1 MSTAERLSIFFLISL
16 LLLSSLAFFIS
27 VPQAKAATLNWL
39 DDFTDENARW
49 DWAFYRGTGYHLLT
63 TVDGYS
69 VVENGITEASNAL
82 AYSDC
87 TLGYLQPISASDNV
101 TVEIRAKFSH
111 SMTQGAAKGSQ
122 GTGLWDGTQSNFA
135 MFFDCSNESMEGF
148 TGLRALVTSGGTVY
162 ANEFLGDTYS
172 PTDWHVY
179 GLELNSSG
187 TFMFV
192 DGAFVVSTTYRPIL
206 TPLCQLTMWVDNAA
220 YTWGTT
226 TYLDVTENQRMYVDY
241 VAYHSDSLL
250 IPEFPSWTISVL
262 FIVAT
267 VTLILVH
274 IKNASAKQKNSSPF

>member
-1 MSTAERLSIFFLISL
+1 MSTTERLNIFFLISL

-27 VPQAKAATLNWL
+27 VQQAKADALNWL
-39 DDFTDENARW
+39 DDFTDEKAHW
-49 DWAFYRGTGYHLLT
+49 DWAFYRGTGYHSLT

-122 GTGLWDGTQSNFA
+122 GAGLWDGTQSNFA

-148 TGLRALVTSGGTVY
+148 TGFRALVTSGGTVY

-172 PTDWHVY
+172 PADWHVY
-179 GLELNSSG
+179 GLKLNSSG

-192 DGAFVVSTTYRPIL
+192 DGAFVVSATYRPIL

-220 YTWGTT
+220 YAWGTT
-226 TYLDVTENQRMYVDY
+226 TYLDVTENQRVYVDY
-241 VAYHSDSLL
+241 VAYNSDPLVV
-250 IPEFPSWTISVL
+250 PEFPSWIISVL
-262 FIVAT
+262 F
-267 VTLILVH
+267 VTIMLALVLFH
-274 IKNASAKQKNSSPF
+274 RKNVRTKQKNAGSF